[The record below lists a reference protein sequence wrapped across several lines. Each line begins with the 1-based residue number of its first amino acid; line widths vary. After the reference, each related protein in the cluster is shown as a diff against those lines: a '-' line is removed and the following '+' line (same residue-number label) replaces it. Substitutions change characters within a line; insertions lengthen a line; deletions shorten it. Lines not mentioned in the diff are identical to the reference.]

1 MNSHIKYEDSA
12 DNTVLMVRVDA
23 EATVAVNQANA
34 EGLMPDD
41 VDKLGEQVSA
51 PYDWI
56 PALAIRFP
64 SFSDQL

>member
-12 DNTVLMVRVDA
+12 DNTVLMMRVDN
-23 EATVAVNQANA
+23 EAMFEINQANA

-41 VDKLGEQVSA
+41 VGELSEAASA

>member
-1 MNSHIKYEDSA
+1 
-12 DNTVLMVRVDA
+12 MVRVDA

>member
-1 MNSHIKYEDSA
+1 MLRI
-12 DNTVLMVRVDA
+12 DA
-23 EATVAVNQANA
+23 EAMVAVNQANA
-34 EGLMPDD
+34 EGLMPGGA
-41 VDKLGEQVSA
+41 GELSEEVSA

>member
-41 VDKLGEQVSA
+41 VDKLSEEASA